1 MPAATGA
8 LPVRNGR
15 RGRRRVAID
24 EQRGTL
30 GTVRNAALLLELLSE
45 GPAYHQL
52 TELADQAGMS
62 LPTVHRLLRSL
73 VAAGLVEQDSRTA
86 RYGLGPQLV
95 YLSERYLG
103 RLPVLNAAA
112 PYLGDLRDALGA
124 TVMIAVLVRGHVVY
138 VDRVDAG
145 DAGGVFRESSRLRH
159 AFATPAGQLLIA
171 HASTEEWRQ
180 AEAAL
185 AQAAG
190 APRATPADRRRWSRA
205 PYLLV
210 HDDEGGRAAFE
221 LAVPIRSGDAVPAA
235 LVATGSTDHENPDE
249 LTDKLAPRLE
259 RAALAVGRTIAH
271 A

>member
-1 MPAATGA
+1 M
-8 LPVRNGR
+8 
-15 RGRRRVAID
+15 AID

-45 GPAYHQL
+45 GPPYHQL

-73 VAAGLVEQDSRTA
+73 MAAGLVEQDPRTA
-86 RYGLGPQLV
+86 RYGLGRQLV

-112 PYLGDLRDALGA
+112 PYLGDLRDSLDA
-124 TVMIAVLVRGHVVY
+124 TVMIAVLVHGHAVY
-138 VDRVDAG
+138 VDRVDGG

-159 AFATPAGQLLIA
+159 AFQTPAGQLLVA
-171 HASTEEWRQ
+171 HAPPEEWRQ

-185 AQAAG
+185 GQAPG
-190 APRATPADRRRWSRA
+190 VPRATPADRRRWSRA
-205 PYLLV
+205 SYLLA
-210 HDDEGGRAAFE
+210 HEDGEAGPFE
-221 LAVPIRSGDAVPAA
+221 LAVPIRSGDRVPAA
-235 LVATGSTDHENPDE
+235 LVATGSTPPDAADQ
-249 LTDKLAPRLE
+249 LTDRVAPRLE

>member
-1 MPAATGA
+1 M
-8 LPVRNGR
+8 
-15 RGRRRVAID
+15 AID

-45 GPAYHQL
+45 GSAYHQL

-73 VAAGLVEQDSRTA
+73 VAAGLVEQDPRTA
-86 RYGLGPQLV
+86 RYGLGRQLV

-112 PYLGDLRDALGA
+112 PYLGDLRDSLGA

-138 VDRVDAG
+138 VDRVDGG

-159 AFATPAGQLLIA
+159 AFETPAGQLLIA
-171 HASTEEWRQ
+171 HASTDEWRQ

-190 APRATPADRRRWSRA
+190 AHRATPADRRRWSRA

-210 HDDEGGRAAFE
+210 HDDTDAAAFE

-235 LVATGSTDHENPDE
+235 LVATGSTDREEADE
-249 LTDKLAPRLE
+249 LTDRLAPRLE

>member
-1 MPAATGA
+1 
-8 LPVRNGR
+8 
-15 RGRRRVAID
+15 VAID

-86 RYGLGPQLV
+86 RYGLGRQLV

-112 PYLGDLRDALGA
+112 PYLGDLRNSLGA

-159 AFATPAGQLLIA
+159 AFETPAGQLLIA
-171 HASTEEWRQ
+171 HASTDEWRQ
-180 AEAAL
+180 AQAAL
-185 AQAAG
+185 GQAAG

-205 PYLLV
+205 PYLLG
-210 HDDEGGRAAFE
+210 HDDGAAFE

-235 LVATGSTDHENPDE
+235 LVATGSTGREDAGE

-259 RAALAVGRTIAH
+259 RAALAVGRTISH

>member
-1 MPAATGA
+1 MPLSPARAA
-8 LPVRNGR
+8 GR
-15 RGRRRVAID
+15 AIRERTRRVAID

-30 GTVRNAALLLELLSE
+30 GTVRNASLLLELMSE

-52 TELADQAGMS
+52 TELADRAGMS

-73 VAAGLVEQDSRTA
+73 VAAGLVEQDSQTA
-86 RYGLGPQLV
+86 RYGLGRQLV

-112 PYLGDLRDALGA
+112 PYLGDLRDSLGA

-145 DAGGVFRESSRLRH
+145 DGGGVFRESSRLRH
-159 AFATPAGQLLIA
+159 AFQTPAGQLLIA
-171 HASTEEWRQ
+171 HAPADEWRR

-185 AQAAG
+185 GQSPG
-190 APRATPADRRRWSRA
+190 VPRATPADRRRWSRA
-205 PYLLV
+205 SYLLV
-210 HDDEGGRAAFE
+210 QEDHESGPFE

-235 LVATGSTDHENPDE
+235 IVATGSTSRDQPDE
-249 LTDKLAPRLE
+249 LTDKVAPRLE